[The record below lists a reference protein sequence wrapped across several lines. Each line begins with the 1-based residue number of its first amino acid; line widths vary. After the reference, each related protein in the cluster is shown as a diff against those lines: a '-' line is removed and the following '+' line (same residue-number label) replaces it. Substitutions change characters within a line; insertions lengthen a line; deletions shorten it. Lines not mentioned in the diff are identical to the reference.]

1 MSYSGGDTAVTH
13 QAHSNDMLEL
23 ATLYALGVLPSAQAA
38 TFEAHLH
45 QGCPVCQQELD
56 AMAATVGALGHAALL
71 VRPRQAL
78 RARLFASIRSEGA
91 DSPAF
96 GASTAS
102 TAETQKALGTIIRAA
117 EGVWVAAA
125 GVDGIW
131 LKALFREQATGH
143 LTALVR
149 MEGGRRYPPH
159 RHVDTE
165 ELYIVAGD
173 LRVDTQALGPGD
185 YCAATAGSM
194 HGSAHSN
201 DGCTFIL
208 VTTAPE
214 VFPDTP
220 DTAGSGQGLIFV
232 RASEGDWRDGP
243 TPGTAVRPISSDA
256 ARHTMTAL
264 VRMQA
269 GASLPRHRHLT
280 TEQFFMLEGDGHV
293 PGHVLGP
300 GDYYRMPAG
309 SLHDT
314 TYTEGGCVFLLIAS
328 RVEILG

>member
-1 MSYSGGDTAVTH
+1 VTD
-13 QAHSNDMLEL
+13 QAHPNDMLEL
-23 ATLYALGVLPSAQAA
+23 ATLYALGTLLPTQAA

-45 QGCPVCQQELD
+45 QGCVVCQQELD
-56 AMAATVGALGHAALL
+56 AMAAAVAVLGHAAPLI
-71 VRPRQAL
+71 RPRQAL
-78 RARLFASIRSEGA
+78 RARLFASLRSEGGA
-91 DSPAF
+91 ISAF
-96 GASTAS
+96 AARAASTA
-102 TAETQKALGTIIRAA
+102 AAREVVGTIIRAA
-117 EGVWVAAA
+117 EGTWEAAA
-125 GVDGIW
+125 DVDGIR
-131 LKALFREQATGH
+131 LKALFREQETGR
-143 LTALVR
+143 LTALVS

-165 ELYIVAGD
+165 ELYIIAGD
-173 LRVDTQALGPGD
+173 LTVDTRVLGPGD
-185 YCAATAGSM
+185 YCAAVAGSM
-194 HGSAHSN
+194 HGSVHSS

-214 VFPDTP
+214 VLPETP
-220 DTAGSGQGLIFV
+220 ETAGSDRGLIFV
-232 RASEGDWRDGP
+232 PASGGDWRDGP
-243 TPGTAVRPISSDA
+243 APATAIRPIFSDP

-328 RVEILG
+328 HVEILG